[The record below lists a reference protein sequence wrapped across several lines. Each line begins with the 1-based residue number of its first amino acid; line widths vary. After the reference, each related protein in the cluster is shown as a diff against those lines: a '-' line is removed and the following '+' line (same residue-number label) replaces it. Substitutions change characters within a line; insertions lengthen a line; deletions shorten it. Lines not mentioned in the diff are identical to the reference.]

1 MLEFRA
7 TFRTRL
13 IRGYCVEARLVA
25 STELRSEHVVCTGV
39 ALSTWLQVPLGFTL
53 GQKGYSHAF
62 APSTSPAPRFGATRR
77 FDDPRT
83 VWLRPET
90 EAYAPDRATTKPTPQ
105 PRQPPPP
112 S

>member
-1 MLEFRA
+1 M
-7 TFRTRL
+7 
-13 IRGYCVEARLVA
+13 
-25 STELRSEHVVCTGV
+25 CTGV
-39 ALSTWLQVPLGFTL
+39 TLFTWLQVPLGFTL

-90 EAYAPDRATTKPTPQ
+90 EAYAADRAKTKAKP
-105 PRQPPPP
+105 QPPPP

>member
-1 MLEFRA
+1 M
-7 TFRTRL
+7 
-13 IRGYCVEARLVA
+13 
-25 STELRSEHVVCTGV
+25 CTGV
-39 ALSTWLQVPLGFTL
+39 ARFTWLQVPLGFTL

-90 EAYAPDRATTKPTPQ
+90 EGRETADENGALKFVTI
-105 PRQPPPP
+105 
-112 S
+112 